1 MKIHITAG
9 DCLNEILQEQY
20 PSEHFIPFREAMIR
34 GAYTSPLFSDGFLKE
49 RAQAL
54 GVSESEYKE
63 KLSDFLH
70 LLHTVNAYDEIELWF
85 GDEPFCLANTKTVI
99 QALKERKYQGKLV
112 LHIVIE
118 ETGEIIKTTV
128 MQE

>member
-9 DCLNEILQEQY
+9 DCLNKILQEKYRDEQ
-20 PSEHFIPFREAMIR
+20 FIPFREAMIR
-34 GAYTSPLFSDGFLKE
+34 GTYTFPLFSDGFLQE
-49 RAQAL
+49 RAQVL

-63 KLSDFLH
+63 KLSDFLE
-70 LLHTVNAYDEIELWF
+70 LLHAVNTYNEIELWF

-118 ETGEIIKTTV
+118 ETGEMIKTTV